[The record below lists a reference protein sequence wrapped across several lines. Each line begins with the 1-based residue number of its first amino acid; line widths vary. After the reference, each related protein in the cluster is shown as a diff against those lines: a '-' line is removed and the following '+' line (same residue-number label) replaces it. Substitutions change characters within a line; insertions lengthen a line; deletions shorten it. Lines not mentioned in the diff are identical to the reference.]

1 MLGVLFV
8 PGQSAGA
15 DLFSSLSSIFV
26 SDQAYALQ
34 PSASPLS
41 AENTNTDN
49 ISDDKALSPNI
60 GSGVS
65 DDQNALDASCGEPN
79 VYVVGSGDTIS
90 KIANLLDVSENTV
103 LAANNMKNS
112 LKVDDVLFIPSVS
125 GVQHTVS
132 KGQTLSQIAKLYKVN
147 MNDIVYCNGVTSDS
161 PIAAGDEL
169 TIPGGEISAID
180 NSKTSIKS
188 KTTKKKQYY
197 ETSSTKNIAGFT
209 NPVPKYKRVSQRLH
223 GNNSVDIAAPIGTPI
238 VAAAS
243 GTVLLARNGYN
254 GGYGNMIII
263 KHSNGTS
270 TLYGHLSKISTN
282 TGDRVSQG
290 EVIGYVGSTGRS
302 TGPHLH
308 YEVRGARNNALDL

>member
-1 MLGVLFV
+1 MLGVLFI

-15 DLFSSLSSIFV
+15 DFFSSLSSIFV

-34 PSASPLS
+34 PNVSSLS
-41 AENTNTDN
+41 AENTSTDN

-60 GSGVS
+60 GSGIS
-65 DDQNALDASCGEPN
+65 DDQNALDSSCGEPN

-112 LKVDDVLFIPSVS
+112 LKIDDVLFIPSVS

-147 MNDIVYCNGVTSDS
+147 MNDIVYCNGITSDS

-180 NSKTSIKS
+180 NSKTSTKS
-188 KTTKKKQYY
+188 TTTKKKQYY
-197 ETSSTKNIAGFT
+197 ETPSVKNIAGFI

-223 GNNSVDIAAPIGTPI
+223 GNNSVDIAAPTGTPI

-270 TLYGHLSKISTN
+270 TLYAHLSKISTK
-282 TGDRVSQG
+282 TGDKVSQG
-290 EVIGYVGSTGRS
+290 ELVGYVGSTGRS